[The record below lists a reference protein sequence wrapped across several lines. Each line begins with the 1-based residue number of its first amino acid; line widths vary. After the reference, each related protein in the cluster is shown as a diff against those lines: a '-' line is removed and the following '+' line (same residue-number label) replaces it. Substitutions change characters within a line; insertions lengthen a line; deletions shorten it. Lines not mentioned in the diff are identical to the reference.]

1 MLELK
6 KISKV
11 YESED
16 FKQKALDDVSINFR
30 SNEFASIL
38 GPSGSGKTTLL
49 NIIGGLD
56 QYTSGDLIINETSTK
71 KYNDRDWDSYRNH
84 RVGFVFQ
91 SYNLIPHQT
100 ILANVELALTLSGV
114 SKTERRKKAKLALKK
129 VGLQDH
135 INKKPS
141 QLSGG
146 QMQRVA
152 IARAL
157 VNDPDILL
165 ADEQTGALDT
175 KTSVQIMELIKDIA
189 KDKLVIMVT
198 HNPELAKEYSTR
210 IIELKDGKIVSDSNP
225 YDGKVNTKEELE
237 IQKRK
242 TKKTSMS
249 LKTALSLSL
258 NNLMTK
264 KGRTILTAFAGSIG
278 IIGIALILFLSNGV
292 SDYITK
298 VQEETLTSYP
308 FTIQE
313 SSVDITS
320 TVAERRKDILDD
332 RKESKENINK
342 IYSNN
347 TITDTLS
354 LMSSKASS
362 NNLEAFKKY
371 IESDKSNIKDYTTA
385 IGYEYNLNLQLYKY
399 DISEEIVQVNPNTVL
414 ESMGM
419 QSNGVATKFVLSDVW
434 SEMFENEEINKK
446 MYQVVSGR
454 MPQNYNEVV
463 LLVDSNN
470 KISDYVLYALGIKD
484 QKELEEFYKKVQ
496 NGEEIETEEMSFDYN
511 EFIGLSYKLLLNTD
525 YYTKINGVWVD
536 KREDSAYLKSKL
548 EDSEEIKI
556 VGIVKPSEEWTGSN
570 SSTGG
575 ILYTND
581 LEEYVIN
588 KINDSEIVKEQKEN
602 PNMNI
607 ITGLEFSDEEFS
619 VDKLS
624 AEQKK
629 YLQSLPTEELA
640 TIISK
645 YKDQANATYESVLLE
660 LGSVDLEKP
669 TAINIYAKDFESK
682 DEIKNI
688 IDDYNK
694 DQEEKGNDG
703 NVITY
708 SDLVGM
714 LMSSVTN
721 IVDMISYV
729 LIGFVSISLV
739 VSSIMIGIITYISVL
754 ERTKEIGI
762 LRAIG
767 ASKKDVSRVF
777 NAETLIVG
785 FTAGVIGI
793 VITLLLNIPINM
805 IISKIAG
812 VNNLSQLPL
821 IGGIALIIISV
832 VLTMI
837 AGLIPSRLASKKNP
851 VESLRSE

>member
-6 KISKV
+6 KINKI
-11 YESED
+11 YETD
-16 FKQKALDDVSINFR
+16 NFKQKALDNVSVNFR

-56 QYTSGDLIINETSTK
+56 HYTSGDLIINETSTK
-71 KYNDRDWDSYRNH
+71 EYNDRDWDSYRNH

-91 SYNLIPHQT
+91 NYNLIPHQS

-114 SKTERRKKAKLALKK
+114 SKAERRKKAKLALKK

-135 INKKPS
+135 LNKKPN

-165 ADEQTGALDT
+165 ADEPTGALDT
-175 KTSVQIMELIKDIA
+175 KTSVQIMELIKEIA

-198 HNPELAKEYSTR
+198 HNPELAQKYSTR
-210 IIELKDGKIVSDSNP
+210 IIELKDGKIVSDSDP
-225 YDGKVNTKEELE
+225 YNGKVNTKEELE
-237 IQKRK
+237 IQKKK
-242 TKKTSMS
+242 TKKTSMN

-278 IIGIALILFLSNGV
+278 IIGIALILSLSNGV
-292 SDYITK
+292 SEYIK
-298 VQEETLTSYP
+298 RVQEETLTSYP
-308 FTIQE
+308 LTIEE
-313 SSVDITS
+313 SSIDITS
-320 TVAERRKDILDD
+320 TVDEKRQEILDGQ
-332 RKESKENINK
+332 KEESEDDNK

-347 TITDTLS
+347 TIGDTLS

-362 NNLEAFKKY
+362 NNLKAFKEF
-371 IESDKSNIKDYTTA
+371 IESNESNIKDYTTA
-385 IGYEYNLNLQLYKY
+385 IGYEYNLNLQLFKS
-399 DISEEIVQVNPNTVL
+399 DTSEEIVQVNPNTVL

-419 QSNGVATKFVLSDVW
+419 ASNSTANNFIITDVW
-434 SEMFENEEINKK
+434 SEMFENDEVNEK
-446 MYQVVSGR
+446 MYTIVSGR
-454 MPQNYNEVV
+454 IPQSYNEVV
-463 LLVDSNN
+463 LLVDKNN

-484 QKELEEFYKKVQ
+484 QKELKEFYKKIQ
-496 NGEEIETEEMSFDYN
+496 NGEEIETEEMSFDYD
-511 EFIGLSYKLLLNTD
+511 ELIGLSYKLLLNTD
-525 YYTKINGVWVD
+525 YYTKVNGVWVD
-536 KREDSAYLKSKL
+536 KSEDTEYLKSKL
-548 EDSEEIKI
+548 ENSEEIKI
-556 VGIVKPSEEWTGSN
+556 VGIVKPSEEWTGAI

-575 ILYTND
+575 ILYTD
-581 LEEYVIN
+581 ELEKYVIE
-588 KINDSEIVKEQKEN
+588 KINNSEIVKEQKEN
-602 PNMNI
+602 PNINV
-607 ITGLEFSDEEFS
+607 ITGLEFSNEEFS
-619 VDKLS
+619 IDKLS
-624 AEQKK
+624 SEQKK

-645 YKDQANATYESVLLE
+645 YKEQSSATYESVLSE
-660 LGSVDLEKP
+660 LGSVDLEIP

-688 IDDYNK
+688 INDYNN
-694 DQEEKGNDG
+694 DQEEKGNEG
-703 NVITY
+703 NIISY
-708 SDLVGM
+708 NDLVGM

-767 ASKKDVSRVF
+767 ASKKDVTRVF
-777 NAETLIVG
+777 NAETLIIG
-785 FTAGVIGI
+785 LTAGIIGI
-793 VITLLLNIPINM
+793 TLTLILNIPINL
-805 IISKIAG
+805 IINKLAG
-812 VNNLSQLPL
+812 VSNLSMLPL
-821 IGGIALIIISV
+821 SGGIILIIISV
-832 VLTMI
+832 VLTMV
-837 AGLIPSRLASKKNP
+837 AGLIPSRLASKKDP